1 MGFAVQ
7 HFLDIGDQKGQST
20 CQRRVSRTFM
30 SAAARNPR
38 LLDHLVLP
46 VIDLATARKRYEL
59 LGFTVAADALH
70 PFGTENACVFF
81 ADKTYLEPLG
91 IAQREDCEAAA
102 IDGNVFVARDQ
113 AYRFRRGQDGF
124 SAVVLSTDAAA
135 ADHARFREKGISA
148 GDMLEFSRPMK
159 LPDGSEAVGSFQLSF
174 AADLRSP
181 DFFFFSCQ
189 RVTPLPADRSALER
203 HANGVIGIG
212 EVVLSEPNPTDFQY
226 ILQEAVDERE
236 VTAHSFG
243 MDIETRN
250 GVKIS
255 VLNQAGMS
263 GFFDRKTSGHSRGLR
278 GRAVIFKVADLSA
291 TENLLIANAV
301 SFTRKDN
308 RLIVPEAPGQGVIFV
323 FGE

>member
-1 MGFAVQ
+1 MNAA
-7 HFLDIGDQKGQST
+7 
-20 CQRRVSRTFM
+20 SRH
-30 SAAARNPR
+30 PR

-46 VIDLATARKRYEL
+46 VIDLATARHRYEQ

-70 PFGTENACVFF
+70 PFGTENACIFL

-102 IDGNVFVARDQ
+102 LDGNVFVARDQ
-113 AYRFRRGQDGF
+113 AYRFRKGQDGF
-124 SAVVLSTDAAA
+124 SAIVLSTNDAA
-135 ADHARFREKGISA
+135 ADHERFREKGISG

-159 LPDGSEAVGSFQLSF
+159 LPDGSEGVGSFRLSF

-181 DFFFFSCQ
+181 DFFFFTCQ
-189 RVTPLPADRSALER
+189 RLKSLPADRSALET
-203 HANGVIGIG
+203 HANGVVGMA

-226 ILQEAVDERE
+226 LLQEAVDERQ
-236 VTAHSFG
+236 VSAHSFG

-263 GFFDRKTSGHSRGLR
+263 GFYDRKGTVNSRGLV
-278 GRAVIFKVADLSA
+278 GQAVVFKVADLA
-291 TENLLIANAV
+291 VTERLLAANAV
-301 SFTRKDN
+301 STIRKDN

>member
-1 MGFAVQ
+1 MNAA
-7 HFLDIGDQKGQST
+7 
-20 CQRRVSRTFM
+20 SRI
-30 SAAARNPR
+30 PR

-46 VIDLATARKRYEL
+46 VIDLATARDRYVK

-70 PFGTENACVFF
+70 PFGTENACIFF
-81 ADKTYLEPLG
+81 SDKTYLEPLG
-91 IAQREDCEAAA
+91 IAKREECEAAA
-102 IDGNVFVARDQ
+102 LTGNVFVARDQ

-124 SAVVLSTDAAA
+124 SAIVVSTDDANT
-135 ADHARFREKGISA
+135 DHARFREKGISA
-148 GDMLEFSRPMK
+148 GDMLEFSRSMK
-159 LPDGSEAVGSFQLSF
+159 LPDGSEAVGSFRLSF

-189 RVTPLPADRSALER
+189 RVMPLPADRSALET
-203 HANGVIGIG
+203 HANGVLGMS

-236 VTAHSFG
+236 VSAHSFG

-255 VLNQAGMS
+255 VLNQAGMA
-263 GFFDRKTSGHSRGLR
+263 GFFDRKTPGHSRGLR
-278 GRAVIFKVADLSA
+278 GRAVVFKVADLAA
-291 TENLLIANAV
+291 TEHLLAANAV
-301 SFTRKDN
+301 SFIRKDN
-308 RLIVPEAPGQGVIFV
+308 RLIVPEAPGQGVIFA